1 VTDRLVFNGIDGD
14 TGDYLLSP
22 MTPEELSRLAL
33 GESLD
38 SDHQRE
44 LEDRR
49 LGAEPHLGLK
59 AGLDARDLAQAGW
72 GVVFAHDADPAV
84 REALSELLD
93 LRRRQAGRLYREYAG
108 ADGVQAGES
117 KNAFLARHGSGPN
130 PVDPEKVPYY
140 LLLVGDPEAIPYRFQ
155 YELDVQHAVGRICF
169 VDLDDYARYA
179 RSVVEAETGQVR
191 LPRRA
196 VFFGVR
202 NENDGATELSASEL
216 VQPLAERLA
225 RAPQW
230 SVETILGE
238 GATKARLVDVL
249 TGGQAPPLLFT
260 ASHGMGFDKGAPRQI
275 RHQGA
280 LLCQDWPGPLKW
292 QAAIPEGFYLSADD
306 IPSETRLQG
315 LITFAFAC
323 YGAGT
328 PRWDD
333 FAHRAAGP
341 RQEIAPRAFVAG
353 LPQRLL
359 GRNGALAWIGHVE
372 RAWGCSFVWQQAGR
386 QITAFESTLDQLS
399 EGYPVGA
406 ALDFFN
412 LRYAELASMLS
423 SELEDLHA
431 FPGKNPLL
439 LSEIWTAHNDARGYA
454 LFGDPAVRLPQT
466 STTGEPERPGLPV
479 ENPLGLPPRLSGPPP
494 FAAAA
499 PAPAADTSSYGLF
512 DSLQGPRARLTDALA
527 GFADRLGEL
536 LRGTLDDLTSLN
548 VETYSS
554 ADMTAVKPEDL
565 RGTARLRALTRITFD
580 GDTQVCVPERDGE
593 VDDEL
598 WEIHAGMVERAQAH
612 RAKMLETVVSAVSG
626 LLGTLKGG

>member
-1 VTDRLVFNGIDGD
+1 MVTNRLVFNGINGD
-14 TGDYLLSP
+14 TGGYLLPP

-38 SDHQRE
+38 PLLQRE
-44 LEDRR
+44 LEERR
-49 LGAEPHLGLK
+49 RSTEATLGLK

-72 GVVFAHDADPAV
+72 GVIFARDADPAV

-93 LRRRQAGRLYREYAG
+93 LRRQQAAHLYQEYSG
-108 ADGVQAGES
+108 QNGVQPNES
-117 KNAFLARHGSGPN
+117 KNDFLARHGSAPG
-130 PVDPEKVPYY
+130 PVDPGKVPYY
-140 LLLVGDPEAIPYRFQ
+140 LLLVGDPEAISYRFQ
-155 YELDVQHAVGRICF
+155 YELDVQHAVGRLCF
-169 VDLDDYARYA
+169 AGLDDYARYA
-179 RSVVEAETGQVR
+179 RSVVQAETGQVR

-202 NENDGATELSASEL
+202 NEDDGATNLSASEL

-230 SVETILGE
+230 SVETILAE
-238 GATKARLVDVL
+238 EATKQRLADVL
-249 TGGQAPPLLFT
+249 SGGQAPPLLFT
-260 ASHGMGFDKGAPRQI
+260 ASHGMGFGNGSARQI

-280 LLCQDWPGPLKW
+280 LLCQDWPGPLRW
-292 QAAIPEGFYLSADD
+292 TNAIPESFYLSGDD
-306 IPSETRLQG
+306 IPSAARLQG

-333 FAHRAAGP
+333 FAHRTAGP

-353 LPQRLL
+353 LPQQLL

-372 RAWGCSFVWQQAGR
+372 RAWGCSFVWQQSGR

-412 LRYAELASMLS
+412 VRYAELASMLS
-423 SELEDLHA
+423 SEMENVRA
-431 FPGKNPLL
+431 FPGKNPLM
-439 LSEIWTAHNDARGYA
+439 LSELWTAHNDARGYA
-454 LFGDPAVRLPQT
+454 LFGDPAVRLPQA
-466 STTGEPERPGLPV
+466 SATGEPERPAVPEVNAASLPAV
-479 ENPLGLPPRLSGPPP
+479 PRPPS
-494 FAAAA
+494 FAA
-499 PAPAADTSSYGLF
+499 PAPVPAADLDFGLR
-512 DSLQGPRARLTDALA
+512 DSLQSSRERLTQALA
-527 GFADRLGEL
+527 DFADRLGEML
-536 LRGTLDDLTSLN
+536 KSTLNDLTSLN

-554 ADMTAVKPEDL
+554 EDMAGVKPDDL
-565 RGTARLRALTRITFD
+565 RRTARLRALTRITFD
-580 GDTQVCVPERDGE
+580 GDTQICVPERDGE